1 MTKKE
6 IRAQAK
12 SFRETIT
19 TAQLEQASVLIANQL
34 LQLPIWDKQ
43 HFHVFLSI
51 ERLKEVDT
59 EPILALLMGK
69 NKTIYISKTNL
80 DTYQMTPVVLED
92 TTRIELNPWG
102 IPEPVNGQ
110 EVDPKILD
118 VILVPLVGFDLQ
130 GNRVGYGKGFY
141 DRFLERTRMD
151 ALKIGL
157 CWLPPVESITDVSPQ
172 DIKMDGVVTPEGLW
186 RFGSLVTP

>member
-6 IRAQAK
+6 LRAKAK
-12 SFRETIT
+12 QFRETIT
-19 TAQLEQASVLIANQL
+19 PTILEKESVRMANQL
-34 LQLPIWDKQ
+34 IKLPIWEKQ

-51 ERLKEVDT
+51 EHLKEVDT

-69 NKTIYISKTNL
+69 NKSIYVSKTNL
-80 DTYQMTPVVLED
+80 DTYQMTPVVLDE

-110 EVDPKILD
+110 EVDPIILD
-118 VILVPLVGFDLQ
+118 VILIPMVGFDLQ

-141 DRFLERTRMD
+141 DRFLERTRPE

-157 CWLPPVESITDVSPQ
+157 CWLPPVERIKDISPR
-172 DIKMDGVVTPEGLW
+172 DIKMEGVVTPEGEW
-186 RFGSLVTP
+186 RFGNLCTP